1 MKSWRNL
8 LPVAVL
14 ALLLMGGEAARAGAL
29 SRLRAARPAPGK
41 IAPSAQPPPAI
52 TKLLKPEAL
61 HRILED
67 REIVTNASLED
78 VEGEE
83 TLRRYTYYASMLV
96 HSSLSRTRKALTDYR
111 AYAKMVPYVDRAEF
125 VREPDLIRIEGGIWK
140 FKLNSQVLFEEKSE
154 RWIRYTI
161 VAGHF
166 RGLSGNILFES
177 QGEKGTL
184 VYMSGEQQG
193 EDFPPK
199 FVIEKGAEIVFAFT
213 AKRMRSFV
221 EDANHGRPDSPPS
234 GTPGSPGSEIP
245 QPRNRL

>member
-8 LPVAVL
+8 LPVAVF
-14 ALLLMGGEAARAGAL
+14 ALLLMGGEAARAGVL
-29 SRLRAARPAPGK
+29 SRLRAAKPAPGK
-41 IAPSAQPPPAI
+41 VAASAEPPPAI

-78 VEGEE
+78 VEGSE

-96 HSSLSRTRKALTDYR
+96 HSSLSRTREALTDYR

-154 RWIRYTI
+154 RWIRYRI

-166 RGLSGNILFES
+166 RGLSGDILFEP

-184 VYMSGEQQG
+184 VYMRGEQQG
-193 EDFPPK
+193 PRDDFPPK

-213 AKRMRSFV
+213 AKRMRSYV
-221 EDANHGRPDSPPS
+221 EDANHGRPASPPS
-234 GTPGSPGSEIP
+234 GTPGSEIP